1 MRISGMRSRITHGL
15 VLGLIAATMIGGAA
29 QAADT
34 PADDPSALAA
44 TYEKQAVALRAD
56 ADKHEKMAK
65 MHSGGAGSSKVNHDS
80 IVRHCEKIAENLRA
94 AAKESDDLAKD
105 LRASEKK

>member
-1 MRISGMRSRITHGL
+1 MTGIPSGIKK
-15 VLGLIAATMIGGAA
+15 GLILGMIAAAMLSSAA
-29 QAADT
+29 YAADT
-34 PADDPSALAA
+34 PTDDPSALAA
-44 TYEKQAVALRAD
+44 KYEKQAADLRAS
-56 ADKHEKMAK
+56 ADKHDKMAK
-65 MHSGGAGSSKVNHDS
+65 MHMGGAGSSKVNHES